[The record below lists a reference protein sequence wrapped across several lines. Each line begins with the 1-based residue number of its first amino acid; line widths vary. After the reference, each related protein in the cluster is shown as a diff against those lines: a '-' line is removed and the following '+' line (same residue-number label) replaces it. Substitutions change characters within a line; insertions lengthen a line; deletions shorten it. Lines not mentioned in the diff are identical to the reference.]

1 MFATNNF
8 NLSKTSQSVVVFL
21 GAPMSG
27 GQHLNTIQHGKKE
40 ELLLLTK
47 ILELMPSHDSL
58 FQLRNVLAAPRLMY
72 LLRTSLCTDSPELL
86 LYDSVLR
93 NSHWWLQAS
102 LPVAASQVGR
112 TWHCFA
118 GTVCLFDFSRKHH
131 GTYVHPSASNDCAI
145 SRSAVSRPQC
155 LPVQCLKNGGN

>member
-8 NLSKTSQSVVVFL
+8 NLSETSQSVVVFL

-27 GQHLNTIQHGKKE
+27 GQHLNIILHGKKE

-58 FQLRNVLAAPRLMY
+58 FLLRNVLAAPRLMY
-72 LLRTSLCTDSPELL
+72 LLRTSLCTDSPELP

-102 LPVAASQVGR
+102 LPVRWVGLGVRGIVLLAPSAYLTSAASTMEQ
-112 TWHCFA
+112 
-118 GTVCLFDFSRKHH
+118 L
-131 GTYVHPSASNDCAI
+131 
-145 SRSAVSRPQC
+145 RP
-155 LPVQCLKNGGN
+155 PF